1 MGSPRRRHSILRKW
15 IVTVQDTVSNSYARG
30 AACGIQVRPVPT
42 PKLFWHAANSK
53 FCTFGVHMDNF
64 YLPEQV
70 EKELKIFA
78 KKNQIEKIILFGS
91 RAKGCHTERSDV
103 DIAVSGGEFDH
114 FYSDVQDKINSLLMF
129 DIINMDEK
137 MSDELRGEI
146 ERYGLVIY
154 EKN

>member
-1 MGSPRRRHSILRKW
+1 
-15 IVTVQDTVSNSYARG
+15 
-30 AACGIQVRPVPT
+30 
-42 PKLFWHAANSK
+42 
-53 FCTFGVHMDNF
+53 MDNN
-64 YLPEQV
+64 YLPERV

-78 KKNQIEKIILFGS
+78 KNNQVEKVILFGS

-103 DIAVSGGEFDH
+103 DIAVIGGKFDN
-114 FYSDVQDKINSLLMF
+114 FYSDVQDNINSLLMF

-137 MSDELRGEI
+137 ISDELRGEI